1 MPAQRDSK
9 GRFVKGSGGG
19 KKKPPAIRPRT
30 AGKPSAF
37 SSIHIENDLGEIFRN
52 IKRNLPI
59 AFESSALEAAEVAAF
74 YLDKS
79 TRQFLN
85 KRSTGTLANSWN
97 ATLIKTSDYMITA
110 GAYSDLPYA
119 SIHETGGTVKSSRP
133 GGSLAIPLTRA
144 ARNVGSPK
152 NMSGLKMIPGSVY
165 GGGAPRL
172 WANGVTQYVLPKSVY
187 IPPTGYISY
196 AAAQSA
202 PDIEEIIGNNT
213 VDVIAGRSVFEV
225 R

>member
-1 MPAQRDSK
+1 MAGQRDSK
-9 GRFVKGSGGG
+9 GRFVKGGT
-19 KKKPPAIRPRT
+19 KKPSPIRPLT
-30 AGKPSAF
+30 VGKPSAF

-52 IKRNLPI
+52 IKRNLPV

-119 SIHETGGTVKSSRP
+119 SIHDTGGTVKSSRP

-144 ARNVGSPK
+144 ARNVGSPR
-152 NMSGLKMIPGSVY
+152 NFSGLKFFPAF
-165 GGGAPRL
+165 GGRAPL
-172 WANGVTQYVLPKSVY
+172 FIGDGVAQYALPKSVY
-187 IPPTGYISY
+187 IPSTGYISY

-202 PDIEEIIGNNT
+202 PHIEEIIGNNT